1 MELLKILLLLSL
13 TLLIGVVIL
22 FLLAL
27 FCYFPPSCSFLLP
40 MGLRRKC
47 KNTVGQ
53 GNTEQVEVSRSDGS
67 NGFYEIPL
75 KGNLPD
81 RGNTTEGQ
89 PSASAEVPEIVLTT
103 ASMKMRRL

>member
-13 TLLIGVVIL
+13 TLLIVVVTL

-53 GNTEQVEVSRSDGS
+53 GNSEQLEVSRSDGS
-67 NGFYEIPL
+67 NGFYGKKKFL
-75 KGNLPD
+75 
-81 RGNTTEGQ
+81 
-89 PSASAEVPEIVLTT
+89 
-103 ASMKMRRL
+103 